1 MRSMVCIGWDYEKI
15 LGGTGGVF
23 SSHVRYVVGNGFKI
37 RFWHDIWCGDQTLK
51 EAFLD
56 MFNSACVKDALV
68 ADHLELS
75 NDSYRWNVRLIRT
88 SHNWD
93 VDVFASFFYLLYSL
107 RLRCGVEDKL
117 C

>member
-1 MRSMVCIGWDYEKI
+1 
-15 LGGTGGVF
+15 
-23 SSHVRYVVGNGFKI
+23 
-37 RFWHDIWCGDQTLK
+37 
-51 EAFLD
+51 
-56 MFNSACVKDALV
+56 MFNFACVKDASV

-88 SHNWD
+88 SYNWD

-107 RLRCGVEDKL
+107 RLRYGGEDKL